1 MNGFTERHFGSKVL
15 NLLSYGFQ
23 WILLGD
29 ILGLVMSVLYS
40 TALTII
46 TISSLALNILI
57 LLIFFRLRKRLD
69 FRDIILVNL
78 AVSDL
83 FQAIL
88 GYPLEIAAINT
99 GVWTYGSTACI
110 FTGFSVTFLGLVS
123 ISHLVA
129 LAIDRYISISKPFLA
144 EKLYSRAIYAILI
157 SMVCWLYAFF
167 WAVLPVFGIS
177 SYSFEGKDRCS
188 VNWKGK
194 FVQDVTYIALL
205 FIFCYLLPVIS
216 MTAFFILIAKELRR
230 MRRSA
235 EVLAGHE
242 SNIAKDTY
250 TAEKRNNVLVLT
262 MVLAFLAAWT
272 PYAAVSL
279 QTVVEPDSRIPSNL
293 KMGAA
298 IFAKS
303 SPAFNA
309 MIYTVIYSKF
319 QNALRTILGKV
330 WRPSSI
336 ATISTS

>member
-1 MNGFTERHFGSKVL
+1 MDLRFHCLHFS
-15 NLLSYGFQ
+15 
-23 WILLGD
+23 
-29 ILGLVMSVLYS
+29 
-40 TALTII
+40 
-46 TISSLALNILI
+46 
-57 LLIFFRLRKRLD
+57 
-69 FRDIILVNL
+69 
-78 AVSDL
+78 
-83 FQAIL
+83 
-88 GYPLEIAAINT
+88 
-99 GVWTYGSTACI
+99 
-110 FTGFSVTFLGLVS
+110 TGFSVTFLGLVS
-123 ISHLVA
+123 ISHLVV
-129 LAIDRYISISKPFLA
+129 LAIDQYISISKPFLA

-235 EVLAGHE
+235 EVLTGHE

-279 QTVVEPDSRIPSNL
+279 QTVVEPDSCIPSNL

-303 SPAFNA
+303 SPAFNTI
-309 MIYTVIYSKF
+309 IYTVIYSKF
-319 QNALRTILGKV
+319 HNALRTILGNPWGGHLNV
-330 WRPSSI
+330 
-336 ATISTS
+336 T